1 MTQPPPKRRGLY
13 PGNPLKL
20 HFQPSHSLNFG
31 KLFCVF
37 AGSLSDSVQNDFF
50 IRAYDTIILQCRRPA
65 RFLESLRVGRHA
77 EDQGIDELI
86 QGLSLLS
93 YLSLSG

>member
-20 HFQPSHSLNFG
+20 HFQPSHPLNFG

-50 IRAYDTIILQCRRPA
+50 IWAYIPSSFSAAVLQDSSKVC
-65 RFLESLRVGRHA
+65 V
-77 EDQGIDELI
+77 
-86 QGLSLLS
+86 
-93 YLSLSG
+93 